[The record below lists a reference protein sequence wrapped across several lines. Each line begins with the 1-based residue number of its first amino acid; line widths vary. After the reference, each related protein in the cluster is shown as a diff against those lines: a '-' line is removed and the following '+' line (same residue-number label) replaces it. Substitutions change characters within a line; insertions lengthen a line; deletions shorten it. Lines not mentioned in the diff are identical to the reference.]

1 MDIFQSFSGMVRVE
15 LTAADPAGA
24 LRQLEKAGIPVFGAA
39 VQDEDIVLS
48 FSVRRRD
55 YRRLHTLAEEK
66 NYGLKLVRKRG
77 VYWTVRRF
85 LHRPVLVFTVAL
97 LLFLLLWVPSRVFFF
112 EVEGNVTV
120 PTRLILE
127 KSAQCGIAFG
137 ASREAVRSERMKNA
151 LLEAIPELQWAG
163 INTSGCTATISVKE
177 RSAEPEEEKTEGVA
191 SIVADRDGV
200 VTQCTVTRG
209 SAACQ
214 VGQAVT
220 AGDILISGYTDCGI
234 SIRAER
240 AQGEVFALT
249 KRDLTVVTPEKYLQN
264 GAEIRQVKRYAAI
277 IGKNRIN
284 FYKSSGISGVGCVK
298 MYSEKY
304 VTLPGGFLLPVSIV
318 TEVWTYYETEEVSAD
333 GSDAETLL
341 SAMGGEYLL
350 SHMVAGEILFR
361 KETISADGGIYCLN
375 GVYSCREM
383 IGRLQYEEMIPNG
396 KFG

>member
-1 MDIFQSFSGMVRVE
+1 MDIFQSLSGMVRVE

-24 LRQLEKAGIPVFGAA
+24 LRQLEKAGIPVFDAA
-39 VQDEDIVLS
+39 MQDEDIVLS
-48 FSVRRRD
+48 FSVRRSD
-55 YRRLHTLAEEK
+55 YRRLRCLAEEK
-66 NYGLKLVRKRG
+66 NYGSKLMGRRGLYWPVR
-77 VYWTVRRF
+77 TF
-85 LHRPVLVFTVAL
+85 LHRPVLVFTVAF

-127 KSAQCGIAFG
+127 KCGQCGIAFG
-137 ASREAVRSERMKNA
+137 ASREEVRSEKMKNA

-163 INTSGCTATISVKE
+163 INTFGCTATITVTE
-177 RSAEPEEEKTEGVA
+177 RSAEPEEEKTGGVA

-200 VTQCTVTRG
+200 ITQCTVTRG

-214 VGQAVT
+214 IGQAVT

-249 KRDLTVVTPEKYLQN
+249 KRDLTVVTPENYLQK
-264 GAEIRQVKRYAAI
+264 GDEIRQVKKYAVI

-284 FYKSSGISGVGCVK
+284 FYKSSGISGAGCVK

-304 VTLPGGFLLPVSIV
+304 VTLPGGFILPVAIV

-333 GSDAETLL
+333 REDVHTFL
-341 SAMGGEYLL
+341 SARGGAYLL
-350 SHMVAGEILFR
+350 TQMVAGEILFR
-361 KETISADGGIYCLN
+361 IEDISADGGIYCLN

-383 IGRLQYEEMIPNG
+383 IGRLQYEEMISNG
-396 KFG
+396 KYG